1 MRRFYSAIAF
11 FLSFFPSLL
20 SAQETENALFWKI
33 KDLNTK
39 HVSYI
44 LGTYHLVNNEFLA
57 QIAGCEKALKKTKAV
72 MGEMEV
78 TPEVAASM
86 MPHMLLSEGSLEDLF
101 TPEQYDSI
109 QTTLMSKLGMPIT
122 LFSKMKPIGIYFLFS
137 TSEMK
142 NTDIVSDYKGV
153 PMDLYVQNEAKKN
166 KKPILALE
174 SIEEQSELLFNSTP
188 VSRQAEML
196 MEYIR
201 KGDQTGDTEDIA
213 RMNTCYKSQDLNCL
227 DSLMKNSGYSSIE
240 SDLLLKNRNERWI
253 APIKKAISEQSCFI
267 AVGALHLAGENGLVA
282 LLRKEGYTISP
293 VRSEKDIQ

>member
-1 MRRFYSAIAF
+1 MRRLYSAIAI
-11 FLSFFPSLL
+11 FLSFFPFLL
-20 SAQETENALFWKI
+20 SAQKTENALLWKI
-33 KDLNTK
+33 QDKNSK

-44 LGTYHLVNNEFLA
+44 LGTYHLVNNEFLT

-86 MPHMLLSEGSLEDLF
+86 MPYMLMTEGSLADLF

-109 QTTLMSKLGMPIT
+109 NTTLMSKLGMPIT
-122 LFSKMKPIGIYFLFS
+122 LFGKMKPIGIYMLFS

-142 NTDIVSDYKGV
+142 NTDIVIDYKGV

-166 KKPILALE
+166 KKPVLALE
-174 SIEEQSELLFNSTP
+174 TIEEQSELLFNST
-188 VSRQAEML
+188 SLKEQAEML

-201 KGDQTGDTEDIA
+201 KGEQVSNTKDIA

-227 DSLMKNSGYSSIE
+227 DSLMKSTGYSSIE
-240 SDLLLKNRNERWI
+240 SDLLLKNRNTRWI

-267 AVGALHLAGENGLVA
+267 AVGALHLAGDDGLVA
-282 LLRKEGYTISP
+282 LLRKEGYLIIP
-293 VRSEKDIQ
+293 VKSEKDIQ